1 MKWLG
6 LAVVGSLSFVMGLA
20 CSAQNPGTP
29 FAPSVWGVSGGH
41 ERFRVLTV
49 PSPVWTGT
57 TLASDG
63 VAGTVVLT
71 FGDPATVVWT
81 GPTGTY
87 HGTVS
92 GELPNLTITGSD
104 NGCVYTAA
112 GTVAQGVYSGTYSLT
127 GTCIDQTG
135 HGTFSVTQGTSTP
148 CPEGQ
153 QDGPNGVGCVPIPPI
168 VPPVVDSSWCHV
180 ADVHSQITENT
191 LTIPA
196 EAIQNGH
203 VGKDGLPTDADYPH
217 PNWKHTLDYP
227 GTCDG
232 RSLRTL
238 SHGGV
243 S

>member
-1 MKWLG
+1 MRWIGVAL
-6 LAVVGSLSFVMGLA
+6 LASLGLA
-20 CSAQNPGTP
+20 CSTPHQGTVT
-29 FAPSVWGVSGGH
+29 APSVWGVSGGH
-41 ERFRVLTV
+41 ERFRELSI

-63 VAGTVVLT
+63 VAGTVMLT

-87 HGTVS
+87 HGIV
-92 GELPNLTITGSD
+92 GGDLPHLTIVGSD
-104 NGCVYTAA
+104 NGCVYTATGA
-112 GTVAQGVYSGTYSLT
+112 VIQGVYSGIYSLT

-135 HGTFSVTQGTSTP
+135 HGTFSVTQGAATP
-148 CPEGQ
+148 
-153 QDGPNGVGCVPIPPI
+153 DPPT
-168 VPPVVDSSWCHV
+168 PPVVDTSWCHV

-203 VGKDGLPTDADYPH
+203 VGKDGLPTDAGYPH